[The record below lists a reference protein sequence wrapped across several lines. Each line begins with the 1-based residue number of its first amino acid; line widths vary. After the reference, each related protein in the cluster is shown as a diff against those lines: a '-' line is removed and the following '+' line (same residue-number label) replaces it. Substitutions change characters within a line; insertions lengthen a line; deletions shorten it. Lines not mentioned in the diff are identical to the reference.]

1 VSASGF
7 IYFEQTIPETL
18 RRKKKQAGKQEKAE
32 HFKAFSWETVTGT
45 EFEDTTELSKAS
57 QPMEWSQPWNQEI
70 GDLAKIRAD
79 CSGGKGQH
87 HPQPARECQ
96 PLNGVDSDC
105 QRNWAP

>member
-79 CSGGKGQH
+79 CSGGKVTIRQKALPSG
-87 HPQPARECQ
+87 
-96 PLNGVDSDC
+96 PLRTAGFRLDHL
-105 QRNWAP
+105 QT